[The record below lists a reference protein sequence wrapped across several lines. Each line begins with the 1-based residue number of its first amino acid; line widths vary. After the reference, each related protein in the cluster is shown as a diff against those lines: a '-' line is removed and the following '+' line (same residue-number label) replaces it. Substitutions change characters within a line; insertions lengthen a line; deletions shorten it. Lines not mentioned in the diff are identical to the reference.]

1 MNSKGIPRKR
11 RPVTNADRIRKMTDE
26 ELMLF
31 IEAVRCCALFGRD
44 CGVFVCQSMDGDLC
58 AGQANK
64 KKSDYQN
71 TIDQTILDWL
81 KKEV

>member
-1 MNSKGIPRKR
+1 MNSKGRPAKR

-31 IEAVRCCALFGRD
+31 IEAVRCNTLFGRD
-44 CGVFVCQSMDGDLC
+44 CGVFVCQSMNGDLC
-58 AGQANK
+58 NGIINK
-64 KKSDYQN
+64 KKSDYKN

-81 KKEV
+81 KKEI